1 MNNLEIKLCPET
13 FNNIV
18 KSIADRINLDD
29 LADHIDPENLV
40 SNLHIN
46 AADVAENMH
55 THEIADCID
64 VCDVASYLNTDE
76 IAEEVLNH
84 INYKKL
90 ASNLLAI
97 LLENKSGLPT

>member
-29 LADHIDPENLV
+29 LADHLDYENLT
-40 SNLHIN
+40 SNLNIN
-46 AADVAENMH
+46 AADVAENMR
-55 THEIADCID
+55 TDEVADCVD

-76 IAEEVLNH
+76 IAEEVVSR
-84 INYKKL
+84 IDYKKL
-90 ASNLLAI
+90 ASDLLAT
-97 LLENKSGLPT
+97 LLENKSGLST